1 MPRVAEG
8 LSRFFGRVEILA
20 RGANEERRAA
30 ERALARGHV
39 LEARAA
45 ARALLARVPG
55 SPVGLALW
63 ADAAEACG
71 LHDEVVEALSQL
83 VEQLPWR
90 QEVWL
95 RLGQAALRSG
105 SARARM
111 ALERAAAG
119 TDDPSVAR
127 QALLLLADQDIA
139 ADDTAR
145 AARWLDRVPYHPS
158 QTDPEL
164 ALRRAECF
172 WAEGKGTEARS
183 WAERTEPL
191 IEGGRIR
198 LLRAR
203 LAHRWPAQ
211 SQGADAISLALGA
224 VLLETPGAEELLAQL
239 VAECRDAALVDRVRR
254 VMAELQRVAEPQWQ
268 AAFAL
273 AEGRRDDA
281 RAALLEGAS
290 QGDAAAARSL
300 LTLARQW
307 RDLDALRQLTDL
319 NVTDLPPGLRL
330 LLDATELHNEGD
342 SAGAMATLEEAC
354 QGEAKDWARQLL
366 SELVAAWI
374 PDSDAEPA
382 AWGEVLGELRNA
394 ATALDRLELIGPIEA
409 LAVERQRPL
418 FVAVLGEFNAGKS
431 TLLNALLGTD
441 VAPTGIRPTTASL
454 HWVAWAPDPFARV
467 VVRGG
472 SDRVVPHD
480 ELKRTLQQLYD
491 AGSHVERVFIYAP
504 IERLKRIELLD
515 TPGFNAPN
523 VSHAEEARRGIE
535 EAHVALWL
543 LDATAPLKNTERQV
557 IEQVAQAGVPIQV
570 LVNKRDRVADDQL
583 DGVMNYVRDALEIAG
598 ITSLRPPLAL
608 SAQLALKGKLGDDD
622 AMARSGWTAL
632 EELLAEH
639 IVNRCDG
646 LRERALRRKSARL
659 AAQLIDAASER
670 TQAAATRHAAA
681 QQRRELLAGLAA
693 QLHSQRPTLAETISD
708 DLEEAL
714 VELRDDARPV
724 AQLTAEQRQD
734 PAVRSYLTDRT
745 VDRLAPAICLAIDRL
760 ARRAHGETP
769 ALAELPQLIG
779 DPVRASVGGAAAAHG
794 SGTYLHGEALTATVE
809 AAISAAT
816 HAITKAAETRT
827 SGELDQS
834 LELRLTSLADAL
846 GRCRS

>member
-1 MPRVAEG
+1 M
-8 LSRFFGRVEILA
+8 
-20 RGANEERRAA
+20 
-30 ERALARGHV
+30 
-39 LEARAA
+39 
-45 ARALLARVPG
+45 PG

-139 ADDTAR
+139 ADDSAR

-172 WAEGKGTEARS
+172 WAEGKGAEARS

-203 LAHRWPAQ
+203 LAHRWPTQ

-330 LLDATELHNEGD
+330 LLDATELHDEGD
-342 SAGAMATLEEAC
+342 GAGAMAKLEEAC

-382 AWGEVLGELRNA
+382 AWSDVLGELRNA
-394 ATALDRLELIGPIEA
+394 ATTLDRLELIGPIEA

-480 ELKRTLQQLYD
+480 ELKQTLEQLYD
-491 AGSHVERVFIYAP
+491 AG
-504 IERLKRIELLD
+504 
-515 TPGFNAPN
+515 
-523 VSHAEEARRGIE
+523 
-535 EAHVALWL
+535 
-543 LDATAPLKNTERQV
+543 
-557 IEQVAQAGVPIQV
+557 
-570 LVNKRDRVADDQL
+570 
-583 DGVMNYVRDALEIAG
+583 
-598 ITSLRPPLAL
+598 
-608 SAQLALKGKLGDDD
+608 
-622 AMARSGWTAL
+622 
-632 EELLAEH
+632 
-639 IVNRCDG
+639 
-646 LRERALRRKSARL
+646 
-659 AAQLIDAASER
+659 
-670 TQAAATRHAAA
+670 
-681 QQRRELLAGLAA
+681 
-693 QLHSQRPTLAETISD
+693 
-708 DLEEAL
+708 
-714 VELRDDARPV
+714 
-724 AQLTAEQRQD
+724 
-734 PAVRSYLTDRT
+734 
-745 VDRLAPAICLAIDRL
+745 
-760 ARRAHGETP
+760 
-769 ALAELPQLIG
+769 
-779 DPVRASVGGAAAAHG
+779 
-794 SGTYLHGEALTATVE
+794 
-809 AAISAAT
+809 
-816 HAITKAAETRT
+816 
-827 SGELDQS
+827 
-834 LELRLTSLADAL
+834 
-846 GRCRS
+846 